1 METIPLVLL
10 ALVTLVALAGV
21 IAFGVGHKGW
31 NWGTVAAAILLL
43 LSAAGFVYLVAR
55 VGERERIWRTKV
67 RDLEASI
74 AKERDAAR
82 LTETG
87 ELEPIPNEPSIADL
101 EDQRNRWSRALE
113 RVETWH
119 GRFWPK
125 GAFRPPQGNQPGQIR
140 FAMPAGAAPN
150 ANPFINPG
158 AQLFLFDDE
167 PADNGGRFL
176 GIFRVREAATDQ
188 GALVLSLD
196 PAAPPGAG
204 QAARWRQEY
213 DNVRAFESLPV
224 DRWLAFYRMPRKGD
238 AADEDS
244 SAMPRPKKDE
254 SQAKALLEELEKQF
268 ADFEHHARSEP
279 KDEWESLSQDGAPS
293 QGSYWAA
300 VTFKAAHAMTTRE
313 AGRDPKTIQFEK
325 GDTAD
330 IELSAARGL
339 ADEGVVEI
347 RDVVY
352 RRPLADAETA
362 LQGAMVPVSGEST
375 FNVRGAFT
383 IRSVLEDEIARA
395 KQAIN
400 DLQAATKHMQ
410 NSTVMLEKEKD
421 ELREDRTRW
430 GRDVTGADSVVGGI
444 KKRLDRTSLALDEAW
459 KAVIELGRE
468 YDGTMA
474 LLQADAAKRADGQR

>member
-1 METIPLVLL
+1 METITL
-10 ALVTLVALAGV
+10 ALPVLVALIALAGL
-21 IAFGVGHKGW
+21 IAFGIGHKGW
-31 NWGTVAAAILLL
+31 NWGTIAAAILLL
-43 LSAAGFVYLVAR
+43 LSATGFVYLVAQ
-55 VGERERIWRTKV
+55 VAHRERVLRSTV
-67 RDLEASI
+67 RELETTI

-87 ELEPIPNEPSIADL
+87 EVEPIPNESSIAEL
-101 EDQRNRWSRALE
+101 EDQRNRWARALE

-140 FAMPAGAAPN
+140 FAMPEGAAAN

-158 AQLFLFDDE
+158 SQLFLFDDE
-167 PADNGGRFL
+167 PAANGGRFL
-176 GIFRVREAATDQ
+176 GIFRVRDAATDQ

-204 QAARWRQEY
+204 QAARWRQQY

-224 DRWLAFYRMPRKGD
+224 DRWLAFYRMPRKDD
-238 AADEDS
+238 ADDEDS
-244 SAMPRPKKDE
+244 SAMPRPKKDQ

-268 ADFEHHARSEP
+268 ADFEHHAKSEP
-279 KDEWESLSQDGAPS
+279 KDEWESLAKDAAPS
-293 QGSYWAA
+293 QGTYWAA

-339 ADEGVVEI
+339 ADKGVVEI

-362 LQGAMVPVSGEST
+362 LQGAMVKVSGEST
-375 FNVRGAFT
+375 IDVRGAFT
-383 IRSVLEDEIARA
+383 IRRVLEDEIARS
-395 KQAIN
+395 KQSIS

-410 NSTVMLEKEKD
+410 SSTAMLEKEEG

-430 GRDVTGADSVVGGI
+430 DKDVTGAGGVVGDLR
-444 KKRLDRTSLALDEAW
+444 KRLDRTSLALDEAW
-459 KAVIELGRE
+459 NAVIELGRE

-474 LLQADAAKRADGQR
+474 LLQADAVKRADGQR